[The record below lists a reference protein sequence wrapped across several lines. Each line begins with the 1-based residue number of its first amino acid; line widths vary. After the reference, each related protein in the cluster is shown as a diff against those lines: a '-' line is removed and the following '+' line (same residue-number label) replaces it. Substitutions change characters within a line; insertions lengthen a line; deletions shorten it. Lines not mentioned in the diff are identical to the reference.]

1 MDKDPGYAGKMPQV
15 FPFRAKLDAETSWRW
30 QEALHLV
37 GRSNYA
43 ETRHRFQDEKV
54 TLWLSHDSADYLYDW
69 GGGAVA
75 GLIQESNIIFR
86 AERKRRVIKL
96 PDKITAP
103 DRKYRKYQACT
114 YLGIK
119 MDMFDRLLESG
130 GIPPA
135 DGRMGTGERY
145 WYGKT
150 LDTSP
155 IYGQTSQ
162 SNRNRHGR

>member
-15 FPFRAKLDAETSWRW
+15 FPYKARVDAETSWRW
-30 QEALHLV
+30 QEALHQV

-43 ETRHRFQDEKV
+43 ETRHRFQDELV
-54 TLWLSHDSADYLYDW
+54 TLWLSTDSTDYLIDW
-69 GGGAVA
+69 GGESVA
-75 GLIQESNIIFR
+75 RLIQESNFISR
-86 AERKRRVIKL
+86 PVRKLRVIKV
-96 PDKITAP
+96 PDKIVAP
-103 DRKYRKYQACT
+103 DRQYRKYQASQ

-119 MDMFDRLLESG
+119 VDLFDRLLESG
-130 GIPPA
+130 AIPPA
-135 DGRMGTGERY
+135 DGTMKTGERY
-145 WYGKT
+145 WYART